1 MSKLKEAGQTIAK
14 FGAGAA
20 GLTVAAIGLKTTNDL
35 LPASTPDLAKK
46 IAPGLVAM
54 LVAYGVSAKVAND
67 KVKSLL
73 FGVGLAGFA
82 DLLLKTLGPKVG
94 FIQANVPQLS
104 GLGVLPGYRSVNTG
118 GVGWDYYRDNA
129 LQGLGDAYALNGD
142 TTTSMQ
148 GTSMQGLGYGTPG
161 GAMSAA
167 APYSLNGSAYAL
179 N

>member
-1 MSKLKEAGQTIAK
+1 MSKLKEAGQTVAK

-20 GLTVAAIGLKTTNDL
+20 GLTVAAFGLKKTNEL

-82 DLLLKTLGPKVG
+82 DLLLKTLGPKIG
-94 FIQANVPQLS
+94 FIQNNVPALS
-104 GLGVLPGYRSVNTG
+104 GLPGYRAVNTG

-129 LQGLGDAYALNGD
+129 LQGLGDAYALSGD
-142 TTTSMQ
+142 SFSMQ
-148 GTSMQGLGYGTPG
+148 GTSMQGLGQGTPG

-167 APYSLNGSAYAL
+167 APYALNGSAYVL